1 MWRREERRE
10 KRSGLHMFDWI
21 YRKYYVLTFISPNK
35 FIIKIYS
42 ITNLMVLILYK
53 NIRIFFI

>member
-1 MWRREERRE
+1 MLTWREERRE

-35 FIIKIYS
+35 FIIKIDS
-42 ITNLMVLILYK
+42 RIHLMILILYHK
-53 NIRIFFI
+53 Y